1 MGDVDNS
8 SIGFHKRNSLRCLYL
23 ATFHPEQVHRVFG
36 LEQKTLADRIADSRV
51 GSNCGVE
58 KDQSLGGES
67 SVKVGRLQIEKG

>member
-1 MGDVDNS
+1 M
-8 SIGFHKRNSLRCLYL
+8 
-23 ATFHPEQVHRVFG
+23 FG
-36 LEQKTLADRIADSRV
+36 LEQKTLADRIADGGV